1 MSFANNLKGFVD
13 KGLEKGKEA
22 AAKNADKINEAIDKG
37 GDFLDQKTHGKY
49 ADKIAKG
56 KEAAKKAVPPE
67 QPGPPPS
74 A

>member
-1 MSFANNLKGFVD
+1 MSFADNLKGLVD
-13 KGLEKGKEA
+13 KGKDVA
-22 AAKNADKINEAIDKG
+22 SKNAGKINEAVDKT

-56 KEAAKKAVPPE
+56 KEAAKKVVPPE
-67 QPGPPPS
+67 QPGQPPR